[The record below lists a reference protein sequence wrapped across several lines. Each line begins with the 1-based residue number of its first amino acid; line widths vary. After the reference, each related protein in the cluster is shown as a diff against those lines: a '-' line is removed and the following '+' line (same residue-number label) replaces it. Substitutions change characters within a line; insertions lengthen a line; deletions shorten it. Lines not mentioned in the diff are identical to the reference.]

1 MKKLILLVF
10 AFAMFSVASVSA
22 QTPVKKEVKKEC
34 CDSKTDKAQ
43 KKDAACCSSKDAKH
57 DAKAKDH
64 ECCQDKAKKMVKKHD
79 CCQDKAVK
87 PKDAKT
93 VKQAVKK

>member
-57 DAKAKDH
+57 DAKAKKDG
-64 ECCQDKAKKMVKKHD
+64 KKHD

>member
-34 CDSKTDKAQ
+34 CDSKKDKVA
-43 KKDAACCSSKDAKH
+43 KKDAACCSK

-64 ECCQDKAKKMVKKHD
+64 ECCQDKAKKDGKKHD